1 MNHDMSWS
9 TIKNVFFTTGDNMKT
24 IRKGNAGSTM
34 LAVAIGCAFAATPFS
49 NAYAQDSELEE
60 IVVTGSYISRPADRP
75 QPVAI
80 MEAAEI
86 RANQR
91 VSTIE
96 VLRDMPQI
104 SSANVAENW
113 NTPTSSID
121 LRGLGPRST
130 LVLLNGQRQTI
141 DANSASQVDVN
152 NLTPAI
158 MLQRIELV
166 LDGASALYGS
176 DAVAGVANFITRNNF
191 EGIELSVSSQFAEAQ
206 TNVPET
212 LIGGLFGVQQTNF
225 GIVMGF
231 EYLKRTKEMQSQDV
245 FSNERLGEG
254 LITGL
259 YNPGTFGG
267 VVPGVGFGWY
277 ADPLCGSPEIG
288 GLAENVIWDPAGAL
302 YHNADGLP
310 DDPARNRFCRGTLSL
325 QRTII
330 PENDRFT
337 GMAVA
342 TAEIGSDTFLTWE
355 INYARVQTLSSFGT
369 GVPLLALPSLGA
381 VLPSTNPGVI
391 DAHQRNPDF
400 PLTNFIRVFTRQ
412 ASPLEGSLPSFA
424 NQNTFRTSSTLE
436 GAINDDWNWRVNGTA
451 SWNSQ
456 ESGRSDTIAD
466 RYARAI
472 QGYGGGNC
480 KFNQVSGAAND
491 ANIQPGVGNCQ
502 WWNPFASRLI
512 AQPGDPTYNPPDL
525 AAWMTDLDVQRG
537 NSDFFSVEALATGSL
552 WEMAGGASGLAVGA
566 QYRQQE
572 LDIFTNPVER
582 DGGFGFAPQVVQ
594 DWSASRDTQAVF
606 AELVI
611 FPTEDLEL
619 DFAARYESTLGLS
632 STEPKL
638 TGLWT
643 PTDDL
648 FVRFSVGSS
657 FRLASE
663 RQTFGIGPS
672 GTTIRPLGGE
682 VTQARALSVGNPD
695 LLPEE
700 SDNWTIGVTWDATDS
715 LTFDLTYWNYDFTN
729 LVSTID
735 PDEILLA
742 DIADGFITDPR
753 IELFPGVP
761 NEVCERSGRWDPD
774 SGDPLPDGCLDGFDI
789 ALFKSSFVN
798 RNAVETSGLDFNVD
812 WRHEFAGGNQLG
824 IRLLGAYVQSF
835 KISTLDGTL
844 VETVGTDRGS
854 DLGLLDNPKIR
865 ANLITTYST
874 GDHDFRWSLRFT
886 DGIEL
891 WNPGRFQY
899 NTDESAWM
907 QHDLVYTYTLPSA
920 NQLNVAI
927 LNATNNEPP
936 LVANSLTTVDSRLHD
951 PRMRMFRLEYVHS
964 F

>member
-1 MNHDMSWS
+1 
-9 TIKNVFFTTGDNMKT
+9 MKQGILIVCCRT
-24 IRKGNAGSTM
+24 LVGS
-34 LAVAIGCAFAATPFS
+34 LAAALLTASPALF
-49 NAYAQDSELEE
+49 AQDSELEE

-191 EGIELSVSSQFAEAQ
+191 EGIELSVSSQIAEAQ

-212 LIGGLFGVQQTNF
+212 LIGGLFGVQQTNL

-424 NQNTFRTSSTLE
+424 NQNTFRTSATLE

-451 SWNSQ
+451 SWNNQ

-480 KFNQVSGAAND
+480 KFSQVSGAANN

-525 AAWMTDLDVQRG
+525 AAWMTDLDVERG
-537 NSDFFSVEALATGSL
+537 DSDFFSVEALATGSL

-572 LDIFTNPVER
+572 LDIFVNPVRR

-632 STEPKL
+632 STEPKI

-700 SDNWTIGVTWDATDS
+700 SDNWTIGLTWDATDS
-715 LTFDLTYWNYDFTN
+715 LTLEATYWNYDFTN
-729 LVSTID
+729 LVSTVD

-774 SGDPLPDGCLDGFDI
+774 SGDPLPAGCLDGFDI

-798 RNAVETSGLDFNVD
+798 RNAVETSGVDFNID
-812 WRHEFAGGNQLG
+812 WRHQFAGGNQLG
-824 IRLLGAYVQSF
+824 IRLLAAYVQSF

-854 DLGLLDNPKIR
+854 DLGLLDNPEMR
-865 ANLITTYST
+865 ANLITTFST

-891 WNPGRFQY
+891 WNPGPFQY

-920 NQLNVAI
+920 NQVNVAI
-927 LNATNNEPP
+927 LNATDNEPP

-951 PRMRMFRLEYVHS
+951 PRMRMFRVEYTHN

>member
-24 IRKGNAGSTM
+24 ISKGNAGSTI
-34 LAVAIGCAFAATPFS
+34 LAVAVGCAFAATPFS

-700 SDNWTIGVTWDATDS
+700 SDNWTIGFTWDATDS

-854 DLGLLDNPKIR
+854 DLGLLDNPEIR

>member
-1 MNHDMSWS
+1 MKSGLLIDCRRRL
-9 TIKNVFFTTGDNMKT
+9 TGL
-24 IRKGNAGSTM
+24 
-34 LAVAIGCAFAATPFS
+34 LAALLVTASPALF
-49 NAYAQDSELEE
+49 AQDSELEE

-206 TNVPET
+206 SNVPEV
-212 LIGGLFGVQQTNF
+212 LAGGLFGVQQDGF
-225 GIVMGF
+225 GVVMGF
-231 EYLKRTKEMQSQDV
+231 EYLKRSKEMQSQDV
-245 FSNERLGEG
+245 FSDERLGEG

-259 YNPGTFGG
+259 YNPGTFFGG
-267 VVPGVGFGWY
+267 DRVGGIH
-277 ADPLCGSPEIG
+277 ADPLCGSPLIG
-288 GLAENVIWDPAGAL
+288 GLEENVIWDPAGATG
-302 YHNADGLP
+302 HDADGLP
-310 DDPARNRFCRGTLSL
+310 TGGPFCRGTLSL

-342 TAEIGSDTFLTWE
+342 TAEIAGDTFLTWE

-381 VLPSTNPGVI
+381 VLPANNPGVI
-391 DAHQRNPDF
+391 DAHERSNGKF
-400 PLTNFIRVFTRQ
+400 PLQNYRRIFTRQ

-424 NQNTFRTSSTLE
+424 EQNTFRTSATLD
-436 GAINDDWNWRVNGTA
+436 GSINSNWGWRANGTA

-466 RYARAI
+466 RYARAL

-480 KFNQVSGAAND
+480 KFSQVSGAAND

-512 AQPGDPTYNPPDL
+512 AQPGDPTYNSPEL
-525 AAWMTDLDVQRG
+525 AAWMTDLDVERG
-537 NSDFFSVEALATGSL
+537 DSDFFSVEALITGSL
-552 WEMAGGASGLAVGA
+552 WEMAGGASGLALGA
-566 QYRQQE
+566 QYRQQD
-572 LDIFTNPVER
+572 LDIQVNPVRR

-611 FPTEDLEL
+611 YPTDDLEL
-619 DFAARYESTLGLS
+619 DFAARYENTLGLS

-700 SDNWTIGVTWDATDS
+700 SENWTIGLTWDATDN
-715 LTFDLTYWNYDFTN
+715 LTLDLTYWNYDFTN

-761 NEVCERSGRWDPD
+761 NEVCEVTGRW
-774 SGDPLPDGCLDGFDI
+774 SGIQDDPLPDGCLDGFDI

-798 RNAVETSGLDFNVD
+798 RNAVETSGMDITVD
-812 WRHEFAGGNQLG
+812 WRQELPGGNLFG
-824 IRLLGAYVQSF
+824 ARLLAAYVNSF
-835 KISTLDGTL
+835 KISDLAGNL
-844 VETVGTDRGS
+844 IETVGTDQGS
-854 DLGLLDNPKIR
+854 DLGLLDNPQIR
-865 ANLITTYST
+865 ANLILTYSM
-874 GDHDFRWSLRFT
+874 GDHDFRWSARYT

-891 WNPGRFQY
+891 WNPGRFEY
-899 NTDESAWM
+899 NTDESPWT
-907 QHDLVYTYTLPSA
+907 QHDVVYTYTLPSS
-920 NQLNVAI
+920 NQLNLAI
-927 LNATNNEPP
+927 LNVTDNEPP
-936 LVANSLTTVDSRLHD
+936 LMANTLTTVDSRLHD
-951 PRMRMFRLEYVHS
+951 PRMRMIRLEYTHS